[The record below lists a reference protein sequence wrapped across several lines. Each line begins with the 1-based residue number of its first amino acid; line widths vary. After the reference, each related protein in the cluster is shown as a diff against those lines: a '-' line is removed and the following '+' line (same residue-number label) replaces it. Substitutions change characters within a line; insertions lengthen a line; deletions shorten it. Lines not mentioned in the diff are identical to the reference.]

1 VGSTHHVEGDVVLCK
16 NGFHFSPEPLMCL
29 LHAKTPADGFRL
41 MVVEADAA
49 DVVRSDCGTKYA
61 ARTLRVVDEVAD
73 ADANAALTG
82 TIVQGVERRS
92 HKSGRLHQ
100 TSDDAPALQ
109 VATTDVTVWTW
120 YQNGM
125 CSRCDGNP
133 NLPTR
138 VVRFIHNGNAG
149 VNQYYWLDGDGAIFR
164 ADGPAYLRL
173 VGDTILE
180 AQWASPSDDDGVANI
195 RFEPTIN
202 IVHVN
207 YRDTSAYSSLQ
218 LHVYGGGSAAVV
230 EWRDVDTARKK
241 TATLEVRDNGD
252 VTLYRA
258 ADRRTL
264 DGAPRQLPTTSG
276 RHFRH
281 VRRIG
286 RRRSLRNKKY
296 FPTACRHVS
305 GPGYK
310 VAHACVWLVAQKN
323 GGQGIHTAGASV
335 ESTVCQQVSP
345 GSQASVVA
353 SVHPPSRVLR
363 PIRSRTAAAARA
375 PLRLVLDAAVP
386 GRRRFGRRPPAACLR
401 QRAAVVALD
410 RPGLQR
416 ALARHD
422 V

>member
-1 VGSTHHVEGDVVLCK
+1 MAGVVRGFKLVTLAYGAVAGRGTDRFAVGSTHHVEGDVVLCK

-258 ADRRTL
+258 NSSDESVKAVVWRFVENAELLT
-264 DGAPRQLPTTSG
+264 
-276 RHFRH
+276 
-281 VRRIG
+281 
-286 RRRSLRNKKY
+286 
-296 FPTACRHVS
+296 
-305 GPGYK
+305 
-310 VAHACVWLVAQKN
+310 VAHW
-323 GGQGIHTAGASV
+323 TA
-335 ESTVCQQVSP
+335 
-345 GSQASVVA
+345 
-353 SVHPPSRVLR
+353 L
-363 PIRSRTAAAARA
+363 
-375 PLRLVLDAAVP
+375 LDSY
-386 GRRRFGRRPPAACLR
+386 RPPAGAIS
-401 QRAAVVALD
+401 VT
-410 RPGLQR
+410 
-416 ALARHD
+416 
-422 V
+422 